1 MRKHLVSSNRIRLY
15 TNRFLMNNSKN
26 AKPKQIFFVIR
37 YFHPFVGGLE
47 KNTLNL
53 AAALVRRGRRVV
65 VITSRFALAWPRHD
79 MLLGVPVVRLASP
92 DVKFIGGCLFLAGLA
107 WHLGRQRHCY
117 GLLHAF
123 QVGYTAGWS
132 ILLGKMLGRPTVLTL
147 ASSGSGGDIQRHAR
161 TVWGRLFLALCRR
174 AERIVVLNKAMGC
187 ELAGI
192 GYPEDRIAPAGNG
205 VDMEFYKKSADKG
218 ALRSDLGFDDT
229 EKLVLYAGR
238 LSPEKGVDF
247 LIQSCA
253 RLNSSI
259 QTKLL
264 IAGDGPEKKR
274 LQEIARTAGLADRIF
289 WCGSIDNVLPY
300 LQAADLFVMPSR
312 FEGLS
317 NALLEAMACEL
328 PVIATDVTGN
338 NELITHGDN
347 GLLVAHGDEA
357 ALAAAMQAVLENPRM
372 GRELASRAHDYVRQ
386 HHSLDTVIARYET
399 LYASL
404 ETLRGQPA

>member
-1 MRKHLVSSNRIRLY
+1 
-15 TNRFLMNNSKN
+15 MNSSKN
-26 AKPKQIFFVIR
+26 AMPKQIFFVIR

-65 VITSRFALAWPRHD
+65 VITSRFSLSWPRRD
-79 MLLGVPVVRLASP
+79 LLLGVPVVRLASP
-92 DVKFIGGCLFLAGLA
+92 NIKFFGACLFLAGLA
-107 WHLGRQRHCY
+107 GHLWRQRPDY

-132 ILLGKMLGRPTVLTL
+132 ILSGKMLGKPTVLTL
-147 ASSGSGGDIQRHAR
+147 ASSGSGGDIQRHTR
-161 TVWGRLFLALCRR
+161 TLWGRLFLALCRM

-192 GYPEDRIAPAGNG
+192 GYPEGCIAPAGNG
-205 VDMEFYKKSADKG
+205 VDMQFYKKSPDKG
-218 ALRSDLGFDDT
+218 GLRSDLGFDDT

-253 RLNSSI
+253 LLNRST
-259 QTKLL
+259 QAKLL
-264 IAGDGPEKKR
+264 IAGDGPERER
-274 LQEIARTAGLADRIF
+274 LQEVARTAGLADRIL
-289 WCGSIDNVLPY
+289 WYGSIDNVLPY
-300 LQAADLFVMPSR
+300 LQASDVFVMPSQ

-338 NELITHGDN
+338 NELITNGDN
-347 GLLVAHGDEA
+347 GVLVAYGDEA
-357 ALAAAMQAVLENPRM
+357 ALAAAMRAVLENPRM
-372 GRELASRAHDYVRQ
+372 GRELASHAHDYVRQ
-386 HHSLDTVIARYET
+386 HHSLDDVITRYEA

-404 ETLRGQPA
+404 EALQGEPA